1 MRSFLTEASAL
12 GWARARKRI
21 GPSTVGSMVE
31 AVGVDRRGESDAAV
45 FENEMKLPQHVVI
58 VSRRV
63 TPSLNVYQ
71 PSPGRRDRLRVAGPL
86 GHAVP
91 LQTRAAPMRAF

>member
-1 MRSFLTEASAL
+1 V
-12 GWARARKRI
+12 RARET
-21 GPSTVGSMVE
+21 GL
-31 AVGVDRRGESDAAV
+31 DGESDAAV

-71 PSPGRRDRLRVAGPL
+71 PLPGGRDHLRVAGPL

-91 LQTRAAPMRAF
+91 LQPRAALLRVF

>member
-1 MRSFLTEASAL
+1 MGACAQEK
-12 GWARARKRI
+12 RAFD
-21 GPSTVGSMVE
+21 GGF
-31 AVGVDRRGESDAAV
+31 DGESDAAV

-71 PSPGRRDRLRVAGPL
+71 PLPGRRDRLRVASPL